1 MPKIQTD
8 ERLALNLF
16 DLDSIVPELKMRLFR
31 GRLDLR
37 RDSVIRVDKDKTDET
52 AVPLLGD
59 LLSAAVACDILR
71 SENRREGDKVV
82 RIYINRGTN
91 WVKLPSSA
99 ILTDRIEG
107 ELILNSEIFPS
118 ARALLPE
125 KPLPVRAVQW

>member
-82 RIYINRGTN
+82 RVYLNRGTN
-91 WVKLPSSA
+91 WVKLPASA

-125 KPLPVRAVQW
+125 KPLAVKAVRW